1 MGDFFTPGARL
12 GGGVEAEGSQ
22 PHTVVHGACG
32 HQFACNI
39 HTRLFVHIRVRCE
52 MQVWASVSFSSFLI
66 VCVCSPKAHGFSV
79 IEHNPA
85 SLNNKSHWTR
95 KCTGSP
101 AGRES
106 NSRWYRIGSVEIQHE
121 LKARHWRLLMMF
133 LWNYTGCPQLTEHST
148 ATDDDDD
155 ELLLWRFFF
164 FPPRCVTVYPCA
176 CVHAC
181 GLTRRTCQNLIVG
194 NELRWGGGK
203 KKKTLDGHAR
213 SDLL

>member
-1 MGDFFTPGARL
+1 
-12 GGGVEAEGSQ
+12 
-22 PHTVVHGACG
+22 
-32 HQFACNI
+32 
-39 HTRLFVHIRVRCE
+39 
-52 MQVWASVSFSSFLI
+52 MQVWASVFPFLRFLI

-164 FPPRCVTVYPCA
+164 FFFPPRCVAVYPCA

-194 NELRWGGGK
+194 NELRWGK
-203 KKKTLDGHAR
+203 KKKKKNFGRACSLWLIISKAQTCQNIVETHFCRLLYGKTASNQDTAR
-213 SDLL
+213 ERGVTHGGEQGQR